1 MRICCTGGKGRLGRA
16 LAPFVTPL
24 SHEMC
29 PVDDIARVAA
39 SVLEYDVVIHAASVL
54 SIESEQNHQKA
65 WNVNVKGSENVARVC
80 KELGKRLVYISTD
93 YVFSGREG
101 NYSEESQPAPIN
113 YYGFTKWCGEEVSK
127 FCPNHLILRVP
138 FRVAPWP
145 HPVAYVDHWSGC
157 RWLPE
162 IVPDVVA
169 AAESDLTGIL
179 HIGGHRRSAWDMA
192 NNDWPEKTVVGA
204 SRVRWT
210 MFQIPEDVSLDS
222 SKWQGYVASREALK
236 AAAAPVAG
244 GEQ

>member
-16 LAPFVTPL
+16 LASLATPL
-24 SHEMC
+24 SHEAC

-39 SVLEYDVVIHAASVL
+39 QVLEYDVVIHAASVL

-65 WNVNVKGSENVARVC
+65 WNVNVRGTENVARVC

-101 NYSEESQPAPIN
+101 NYNEESQPAPIN

-145 HPVAYVDHWSGC
+145 HPVAYVDAWSSS

-162 IVPDVVA
+162 IVPDVIA
-169 AAESDLTGIL
+169 AAESELTGII
-179 HIGGHRRSAWDMA
+179 HIGGRRLSAHAMA
-192 NNDWPEKTVVGA
+192 RFTGPMPRHIAAANRTD
-204 SRVRWT
+204 WT
-210 MFQIPEDVSLDS
+210 MFKIPEDVSLDS
-222 SKWQGYVASREALK
+222 SKWAAYVASLPPAKDEVNA
-236 AAAAPVAG
+236 
-244 GEQ
+244 

>member
-1 MRICCTGGKGRLGRA
+1 
-16 LAPFVTPL
+16 
-24 SHEMC
+24 MC

-39 SVLEYDVVIHAASVL
+39 NVLEYDIVIHAASVL

-65 WNVNVKGSENVARVC
+65 WNVNVRGTENVARVC

-145 HPVAYVDHWSGC
+145 HPVAYADAWSSC

-162 IVPDVVA
+162 VVPDVIA
-169 AAESDLTGIL
+169 AAESPMTGIL
-179 HIGGHRRSAWDMA
+179 HIGGQRRTCSNMA
-192 NNDWPEKTVVGA
+192 QATGCERHAPRGT
-204 SRVRWT
+204 WT
-210 MFQIPEDVSLDS
+210 MFKIPEDVSLDS
-222 SKWQGYVASREALK
+222 SKWAAWVASLPPAKDE
-236 AAAAPVAG
+236 VNV
-244 GEQ
+244 